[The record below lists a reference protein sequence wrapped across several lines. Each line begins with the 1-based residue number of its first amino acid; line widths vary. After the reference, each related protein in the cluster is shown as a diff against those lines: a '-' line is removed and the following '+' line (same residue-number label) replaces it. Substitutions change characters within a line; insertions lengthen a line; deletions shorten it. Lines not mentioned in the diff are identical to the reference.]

1 MRCWLVLMAEDQVGA
16 LRYQQGDVVAVH
28 PPEAHD
34 GDVRRN
40 PVQPPWWLISVP
52 LSVEEAR
59 MVLEEW
65 RTEEGTTPDGTPIWR
80 MVRRRRR
87 MFDRTSLPTALRTA
101 LQRDRLAV
109 IPDSYRSQI
118 LGAIR
123 LKAE

>member
-1 MRCWLVLMAEDQVGA
+1 MAEDQAGA

-59 MVLEEW
+59 TLLEEDAIND
-65 RTEEGTTPDGTPIWR
+65 GTDVDGTPIR
-80 MVRRRRR
+80 RLVRRRRR
-87 MFDRTSLPTALRTA
+87 MFDRTDLPLALRTA

-118 LGAIR
+118 LAAIR
-123 LKAE
+123 VKAT

>member
-1 MRCWLVLMAEDQVGA
+1 MAEDQAGA

-59 MVLEEW
+59 ALLEED
-65 RTEEGTTPDGTPIWR
+65 TVDDGTDAGR

-87 MFDRTSLPTALRTA
+87 MFDRTNLPLALRTA

>member
-1 MRCWLVLMAEDQVGA
+1 MRCWLVLMAEDQEGA

-59 MVLEEW
+59 MVLEEDTVSDLD
-65 RTEEGTTPDGTPIWR
+65 RGEVVRR

-87 MFDRTSLPTALRTA
+87 MFDRAAIPAALRTA

-109 IPDSYRSQI
+109 VPDSYRAQI
-118 LGAIR
+118 LSAIK
-123 LKAE
+123 LKAD

>member
-40 PVQPPWWLISVP
+40 PVHPPWWLISVP

-59 MVLEEW
+59 ALLKEEFKR
-65 RTEEGTTPDGTPIWR
+65 RTERAQWDVHSGAVVDDVV
-80 MVRRRRR
+80 VRLHFCSGCHQSPPRRNASQH
-87 MFDRTSLPTALRTA
+87 FSQHPTR
-101 LQRDRLAV
+101 
-109 IPDSYRSQI
+109 
-118 LGAIR
+118 
-123 LKAE
+123 